1 MDWDFELG
9 LNYCF
14 ELSDCDV
21 WVLHSDSLQT
31 ISTAN
36 SEHHIGAGRSCNVNL
51 YEEEEIDRYLETD
64 LRDKQLLPVDVG
76 IQKMLP
82 EI

>member
-9 LNYCF
+9 LDYGF

-21 WVLHSDSLQT
+21 WVFYSDSLQT

-36 SEHHIGAGRSCNVNL
+36 SEHHIGVGRSCNVNL
-51 YEEEEIDRYLETD
+51 YKEEEIDRYLERD
-64 LRDKQLLPVDVG
+64 LMNKQLYFQSTLG
-76 IQKMLP
+76 FRKC
-82 EI
+82 